1 MGKAWMQRQQ
11 PGGGGDGHVG
21 GGSGGIGHRPG
32 NLETKQLASMHSWGE
47 GIRAGR
53 AGSGMCIGGTQS

>member
-11 PGGGGDGHVG
+11 PGGGVMDMGVEAVG
-21 GGSGGIGHRPG
+21 GTGHRPG
-32 NLETKQLASMHSWGE
+32 NLETKQLTSMHSWGE

-53 AGSGMCIGGTQS
+53 AGSGMCIGGTRS